1 MPFTEVPTTVINE
14 AIEQACGDLAS
25 VPRAANT
32 EFARE
37 APKSSEAGNAGLVT
51 RRPTGEGDAAAGFFT
66 VRQQTT
72 HRRPVGIVEIEGA
85 VTAASEAAL
94 TDAFVRASA
103 ATSRAIILSFF
114 GLRDLNAG
122 GVGML
127 MTLLVRAN
135 REGRRLLACGLTG
148 PFHASF
154 AAARLDE
161 AISVYA
167 SEDDALI
174 AAAAV

>member
-1 MPFTEVPTTVINE
+1 MTGATTRL
-14 AIEQACGDLAS
+14 AQLRRRLQPKLDL
-25 VPRAANT
+25 
-32 EFARE
+32 
-37 APKSSEAGNAGLVT
+37 
-51 RRPTGEGDAAAGFFT
+51 
-66 VRQQTT
+66 
-72 HRRPVGIVEIEGA
+72 A
-85 VTAASEAAL
+85 VTAEAEQRVRGERKAPSL
-94 TDAFVRASA
+94 FAATEETELGIAYHHDLFTAHQAISLVPIAGLDMFDAFVRASVA
-103 ATSRAIILSFF
+103 ASPAVILSFS

-148 PFHASF
+148 RLRVNF

-167 SEDDALI
+167 SEDDALV